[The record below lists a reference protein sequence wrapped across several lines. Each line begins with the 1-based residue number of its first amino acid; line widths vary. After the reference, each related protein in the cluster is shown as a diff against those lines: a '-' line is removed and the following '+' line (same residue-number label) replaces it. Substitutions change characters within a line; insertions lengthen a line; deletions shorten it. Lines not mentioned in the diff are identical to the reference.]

1 MGKIKLKPNEILIF
15 TDFNNTL
22 VDYENEYN
30 NTVMNIYDEGGFI
43 APHRTIKHNIT
54 RALNTFEQKT
64 GLTPVLCLVT
74 NASSSNVDSNGYPGI
89 LQDLRMTFFDHS
101 NYSPETAKSVY
112 ESSCERFFKYLVYKE
127 NDVYY
132 EINPLADLLDTMFVQ
147 KIFESDALAKRYIPQ
162 FRKKESVER
171 LLSLYDESSLEDR
184 FVIFAGDSIKD
195 DYPMKLA
202 KTSDSVGK
210 IYIRPG
216 KTTKMKPAIMRE
228 FCEAKGYEFSSV
240 HPKTGKKMKIFDDST
255 VKYLSDEEKAIL
267 ANYSDGDYVLLTN
280 KNSRGFVEGILQSID
295 IINSG
300 ILKSP
305 EGKSFSF

>member
-30 NTVMNIYDEGGFI
+30 NTVMNIYDEGGFT

-54 RALNTFEQKT
+54 RVLNTFEEKT
-64 GLTPVLCLVT
+64 GFTPILCLVT
-74 NASSSNVDSNGYPGI
+74 NASSASIDSNGYPGI

-101 NYSPETAKSVY
+101 NYNPEMAKMVY
-112 ESSCERFFKYLVYKE
+112 ETSCERFFRYLVYKE
-127 NDVYY
+127 NDFYY
-132 EINPLADLLDTMFVQ
+132 EIDPLADSMDAMF
-147 KIFESDALAKRYIPQ
+147 KPRAFGSEALSKKYIPQ

-171 LLSLYDESSLEDR
+171 ILSLYDEDSLEGK
-184 FVIFAGDSIKD
+184 FIIFAGDSIKD
-195 DYPMKLA
+195 DYPMKFA
-202 KTSDSVGK
+202 QTPESVGK

-216 KTTKMKPAIMRE
+216 KTTKMKPTIAKE
-228 FCEAKGYEFSSV
+228 FCEAKGYDFVSV
-240 HPKTGKKMKIFDDST
+240 HPKTGKKMKIFDEGT
-255 VKYLSDEEKAIL
+255 IKFLSDEEKAIL

-280 KNSRGFVEGILQSID
+280 KNSRGFVEGILQAID

-300 ILKSP
+300 ILKKP
-305 EGKSFSF
+305 ESKTFSF

>member
-30 NTVMNIYDEGGFI
+30 NTVMNIFDEGSYI
-43 APHRTIKHNIT
+43 LPHRTIKHNIT
-54 RALNTFEQKT
+54 RALNTFEQRT
-64 GLTPVLCLVT
+64 GLTPVLCLIT
-74 NASSSNVDSNGYPGI
+74 NASSANIDSNGYPGI

-101 NYSPETAKSVY
+101 TFSKEMARSVY
-112 ESSCERFFKYLVYKE
+112 ETSCERFFKFLVYKE
-127 NDVYY
+127 NDAYY
-132 EINPLADLLDTMFVQ
+132 EINPLADSLDEMFV
-147 KIFESDALAKRYIPQ
+147 KKPFGAEALSKRYIEQ

-171 LLSLYDESSLEDR
+171 ILSLYDTDSFDGK
-184 FVIFAGDSIKD
+184 FMIFAGDSIKD
-195 DYPMKLA
+195 DYPMKFA
-202 KTSDSVGK
+202 ETPDSVGK

-216 KTTKMKPAIMRE
+216 KTTKMKPTIARE
-228 FCEAKGYEFSSV
+228 FCEAKGVEFVSV
-240 HPKTGKKMKIFDDST
+240 HPKTGKRMKIFDET
-255 VKYLSDEEKAIL
+255 TIKFLSDEEKKIL

-280 KNSRGFVEGILQSID
+280 KNSRGFVEGIMQAID

-305 EGKSFSF
+305 DGKSFSF